1 MWFWFPIE
9 CEPEHWYGLGGCRR
23 WSRQMPERISRL
35 PGGVPSMTRVD
46 SSSSQHVTTHMP
58 IICHDAIFGAQR
70 ANCTLNTQVPWQEWI
85 AVSAGSYR
93 YADNMPQITMP
104 YLEPNYTI
112 IYNYLGAGHWTGMDL
127 NLLLH
132 SSPLES
138 SGSRTFDYWGH
149 HQGATLL
156 RSVFK
161 LCKFGCIQLKS
172 CFVQLQYAI
181 CNFQYACPL
190 PIFWIKYLIW
200 SKIC

>member
-1 MWFWFPIE
+1 MTE
-9 CEPEHWYGLGGCRR
+9 NT
-23 WSRQMPERISRL
+23 SRARMLQSPDILCGFDSQLSVSQNIGMVW
-35 PGGVPSMTRVD
+35 GGVVGGADRCRSESVVFQGAFHQETRVD

-93 YADNMPQITMP
+93 YANNMPQITMP
-104 YLEPNYTI
+104 YLEPNYTVLC
-112 IYNYLGAGHWTGMDL
+112 NYLGAGHRTGMDL

-149 HQGATLL
+149 QGATL
-156 RSVFK
+156 
-161 LCKFGCIQLKS
+161 C
-172 CFVQLQYAI
+172 
-181 CNFQYACPL
+181 
-190 PIFWIKYLIW
+190 
-200 SKIC
+200 